1 MIIINAY
8 KTKRP
13 TSYILKVKE
22 GLGREPDKIIYWIFI
37 LKVYLKFIYLK
48 VYLFAIFL
56 SLHST
61 SRD

>member
-1 MIIINAY
+1 M
-8 KTKRP
+8 
-13 TSYILKVKE
+13 SYVLYSKVKE